1 MKFDLLK
8 VLLVD
13 DDEDDYII
21 TEELLDQAE
30 ICRFQLDWIETYE
43 KAIKIIL
50 KQKHDVYLFDYRL
63 GADNGLELLREVL
76 ALGCQK
82 PIILLTGLGDHE
94 IDQEAMRLGASDY
107 LVKGQ
112 INTPLLERAILHAL
126 ERKEAELKQAE
137 LLLELEAAN
146 QELQAFAYIV
156 SHDLKAPL
164 RGIMS
169 LATWISQDY
178 TDQLDSDGQEMLKL
192 MNRRVM
198 RMNSLIDGILQYS
211 KLGKVKEEA
220 KVVSLHKLVLE
231 IIESL
236 APHPQF
242 IISIKSRLPDI
253 LGDQIRLEQ
262 LWQNLISNAIK
273 YNDKPQGKVIIDA
286 QELEDYWQ
294 FRINDNGSGID
305 SQNFEKIF
313 NIFQTLVPSDQT
325 ENTGIGLALVKKI
338 VETYQGKVWLE
349 SEVGLGT
356 TFYFTLP
363 KSMIILPN

>member
-1 MKFDLLK
+1 MKLNLLK

-21 TEELLDQAE
+21 TEELLDKAE
-30 ICRFQLDWIETYE
+30 ICRFQLDWVETYD
-43 KAIKIIL
+43 KAIEIIM
-50 KQKHDVYLFDYRL
+50 KQEHDVYLFDYRL
-63 GADNGLELLREVL
+63 GADNGLELLQEVL
-76 ALGCQK
+76 DLGCQK

-112 INTPLLERAILHAL
+112 MNTPLLERAILHAL
-126 ERKEAELKQAE
+126 ERKQAERKQAQ

-178 TDQLDSDGQEMLKL
+178 ADKLDSEGQEMLEL

-211 KLGKVKEEA
+211 KLGKVKQEI
-220 KVVSLHKLVLE
+220 KVINLDQLILE

-236 APHPQF
+236 APHPQ
-242 IISIKSRLPDI
+242 INISIKSRLPEV
-253 LGDQIRLEQ
+253 LGDPIRLEQ
-262 LWQNLISNAIK
+262 LWQNLLSNAIK
-273 YNDKPQGKVIIDA
+273 YNDKPQGQVIIDA
-286 QELEDYWQ
+286 EELEDYWQ
-294 FRINDNGSGID
+294 FRISDNGTGIEPE
-305 SQNFEKIF
+305 NFEKIF

-325 ENTGIGLALVKKI
+325 ENTGIGLALVKRI
-338 VETYQGKVWLE
+338 VEIYQGKIWLE
-349 SEVGLGT
+349 SEFGVGT

-363 KSMIILPN
+363 KSMIKLN